1 VRGCFNLLEQ
11 RVDLAV
17 DARIVRRVCA
27 CSATQGSCNQP
38 RGVHLNLHVRLG
50 LATQSFIRHAQRIE
64 TQHAVPAVVALDRQ
78 WLLGIPTSQSHQV

>member
-1 VRGCFNLLEQ
+1 MRGCLNLLEQ

-38 RGVHLNLHVRLG
+38 RGVHLNLHV
-50 LATQSFIRHAQRIE
+50 S
-64 TQHAVPAVVALDRQ
+64 LDSPHRV
-78 WLLGIPTSQSHQV
+78 S

>member
-1 VRGCFNLLEQ
+1 MRGCFNLLEQ

-38 RGVHLNLHVRLG
+38 RGVHLNLHV
-50 LATQSFIRHAQRIE
+50 S
-64 TQHAVPAVVALDRQ
+64 LDSPHRVSKD
-78 WLLGIPTSQSHQV
+78 TRNA